1 MKYKR
6 GLVKDIEEQRLFEK
20 EQKELKKKHHISEQ
34 EDRIVVEKDNMTKFF
49 YPNRR
54 KLGSDCS
61 EYLYWCA
68 CNHRSG
74 CSCLSGAASGI
85 VGCVEDDFR
94 GITKF
99 YVIVQSFKTL
109 L

>member
-34 EDRIVVEKDNMTKFF
+34 EDRIVVEKDNMTKF

-68 CNHRSG
+68 CNHRAG